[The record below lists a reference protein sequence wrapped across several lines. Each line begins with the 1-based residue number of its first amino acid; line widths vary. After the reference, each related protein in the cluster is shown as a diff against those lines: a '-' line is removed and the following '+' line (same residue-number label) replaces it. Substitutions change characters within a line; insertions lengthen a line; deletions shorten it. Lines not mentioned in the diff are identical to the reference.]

1 MAGMQPK
8 RLVFR
13 TRHVAVAVGLAALIA
28 VGLTLGLH
36 DNGGGLSA
44 ESPLTTQTTVPTSWT
59 EVSTTPIDPADCQ
72 SGSVTLTVTLRHE
85 PESLCLVTGS
95 ILHATFDTSAGGGM
109 GIPGPWSGSPMVAD
123 STVLSLSSSS
133 AHGRLLDAQ
142 FTAGGPGTT
151 MVSASYDNE
160 CGSDDVTPCT
170 VPPLGTIAVTVTVV
184 AQP

>member
-1 MAGMQPK
+1 M
-8 RLVFR
+8 
-13 TRHVAVAVGLAALIA
+13 AVALVALAAA
-28 VGLTLGLH
+28 GLTLGFH
-36 DNGGGLSA
+36 HSGGGPSALSA
-44 ESPLTTQTTVPTSWT
+44 VVPLTTLPMPGTESSLTTLV
-59 EVSTTPIDPADCQ
+59 DPADCR
-72 SGSVTLTVTLRHE
+72 SGSVSLTVTLRSG
-85 PESLCLVTGS
+85 PDWVCLRSGA
-95 ILHATFDTSAGGGM
+95 ILHATFDTSAGSGM

-151 MVSASYDNE
+151 TVSAYYDNE

-170 VPPLGTIAVTVTVV
+170 VPPLGTIGLTVTVV